1 MKLADLFIKLGLKS
15 DDYKK
20 GIDQAQQKTN
30 AFTAGLKKIGG
41 MIAGAF
47 AAQKIV
53 AFTSELVK
61 LGGEAQGVRA
71 AFNRIADDK
80 ILDGLKNAV
89 KGTVSELELMKRAVS
104 ASNLGIPV
112 ENLAKLFE
120 FATKRAQDTGE
131 SVDYLV
137 NSIVTGIGRKS
148 PLILDNLGISAVQ
161 LKEKLHGVGMET
173 ASVAQIAKAVGDIAA
188 DAMRESGDIIDSNA
202 IKIQRL
208 GTIWQDFKLRVAES
222 KAVIDSISD
231 SLTKTEQML
240 YVWSSNNATRLEKWA
255 IALELFDKRAER
267 LYNQVK
273 KRDEAEAARAAAFK
287 DATKYEDNAYRNK
300 IEYELGVGDATK
312 KHIKTIGDL
321 KTEIEELKASL
332 DLYGIS
338 QTGEIQKTLREID
351 AKEKLIKTLTTLKTK
366 REDTSYFTSM
376 TGQAGTPKIGDT
388 MAPMP
393 AGLGDMTGFL
403 AKNAEMT
410 KKYTAEML
418 ADWNNFTT
426 DLGHLVNDGIIN
438 FIDEFA
444 YSLGQLA
451 SGNINLKGF
460 FNNILNQLSQFL
472 GQIGKLMIAF
482 GVAQLAF
489 GESLKNIF
497 NPASAP
503 ILIAAGAALVAISGA
518 IGGMASKAAGGGGMS
533 AGAGGG
539 INIKTVDK
547 YDQQQELVA
556 RVSGRDLEFVLQQ
569 RSNFKN
575 KL

>member
-15 DDYKK
+15 DDYKR

-41 MIAGAF
+41 VIAGAF

-231 SLTKTEQML
+231 SLSKTEQML

-366 REDTSYFTSM
+366 REDTSYFTPM
-376 TGQAGTPKIGDT
+376 TGQKGTPKIGDT

-393 AGLGDMTGFL
+393 SGLGDTTSYL
-403 AKNAEMT
+403 AMLKEQHDTFYAEMKADET
-410 KKYTAEML
+410 LFLQQMNDVAKSGMVDLVSTFMEGFGRLAAGDIGFQEFADAILSQIGAFLKQMGEML
-418 ADWNNFTT
+418 IAYGIGMEAFKKAFT
-426 DLGHLVNDGIIN
+426 NP
-438 FIDEFA
+438 
-444 YSLGQLA
+444 
-451 SGNINLKGF
+451 
-460 FNNILNQLSQFL
+460 
-472 GQIGKLMIAF
+472 IAAI
-482 GVAQLAF
+482 V
-489 GESLKNIF
+489 
-497 NPASAP
+497 
-503 ILIAAGAALVAISGA
+503 AGAALVAIGGA
-518 IGGMASKAAGGGGMS
+518 ISGMASRGPAGYSGAA

-539 INIKTVDK
+539 LNIKTVDK

-556 RVSGRDLEFVLQQ
+556 RVSGRDLEFVMQQ

>member
-41 MIAGAF
+41 MIAGVF
-47 AAQKIV
+47 AIGSIAS
-53 AFTSELVK
+53 FTKELVQ
-61 LGGEAQGVRA
+61 LGGVADGVRA

-80 ILDGLKNAV
+80 VLEELKRSTA
-89 KGTVSELELMKRAVS
+89 GTVAELELMKRAVQ
-104 ASNLGIPV
+104 ANNLGIPIQ
-112 ENLAKLFE
+112 NLASLFQ

-137 NSIVTGIGRKS
+137 NSIVMGIGRKS

-173 ASVAQIAKAVGDIAA
+173 ASVGDIAKAVGEIAA
-188 DAMRESGDIIDSNA
+188 ESMAKTGGIIETNA
-202 IKIQRL
+202 IKTQQL
-208 GTIWQDFKLRVAES
+208 KAAWDDFKLSLAGSETLTNIAETALSSLS
-222 KAVIDSISD
+222 KEIERLPESLAISGNALRWFFRMGYKSKVEQEALDDITENLRTFGGKKEQQQPTKEIDNSINKIDELNVYSKKYANTLNGLKERINALTEAKKDLDLSD
-231 SLTKTEQML
+231 VSELSRINQKIKSLEALIKKYDELGTKTAVQ
-240 YVWSSNNATRLEKWA
+240 R
-255 IALELFDKRAER
+255 
-267 LYNQVK
+267 
-273 KRDEAEAARAAAFK
+273 
-287 DATKYEDNAYRNK
+287 
-300 IEYELGVGDATK
+300 
-312 KHIKTIGDL
+312 IGNM
-321 KTEIEELKASL
+321 AP
-332 DLYGIS
+332 
-338 QTGEIQKTLREID
+338 
-351 AKEKLIKTLTTLKTK
+351 
-366 REDTSYFTSM
+366 M
-376 TGQAGTPKIGDT
+376 TGQKGTPKIGDT
-388 MAPMP
+388 TVPMP
-393 AGLGDMTGFL
+393 EGLRDMIGL

-418 ADWNNFTT
+418 ADWTNFTT
-426 DLGHLVNDGIIN
+426 DLGHLVNDGIVN

-518 IGGMASKAAGGGGMS
+518 IGGMASKAAGGGC
-533 AGAGGG
+533 AATGASGGL
-539 INIKTVDK
+539 NIKTVDK

-556 RVSGRDLEFVLQQ
+556 RVSGRDLEFVMQQ

>member
-15 DDYKK
+15 GDYTR

-231 SLTKTEQML
+231 SLSKTEQML

-287 DATKYEDNAYRNK
+287 DATQYEDNAYRNK
-300 IEYELGVGDATK
+300 IENELGAGDATK

-366 REDTSYFTSM
+366 REDTSYFTPM
-376 TGQAGTPKIGDT
+376 TGQKGTPKIGDT

-503 ILIAAGAALVAISGA
+503 ILIAAGAALVTISGA

-547 YDQQQELVA
+547 YDKDLVA